1 MDDYKEVSQE
11 KEEKDDEEK
20 PSLLANLFCSIIM
33 CWCLGVISYSYLST
47 NTTRVIDTTF
57 AAGLLSQVLSTV
69 TGIKTK
75 KPGNGKAKDNN
86 KPRKDPITG
95 KNIGPDGRLEK

>member
-69 TGIKTK
+69 TGIKGK
-75 KPGNGKAKDNN
+75 NGNN
-86 KPRKDPITG
+86 KKDKVIVDK
-95 KNIGPDGRLEK
+95 KNTQVGIK

>member
-1 MDDYKEVSQE
+1 MEEQ
-11 KEEKDDEEK
+11 EEKKEQDDGEK

-33 CWCLGVISYSYLST
+33 VWCLGVISYSYLST

-69 TGIKTK
+69 TGIKSK
-75 KPGNGKAKDNN
+75 KPGANSKNNNGN
-86 KPRKDPITG
+86 KSRQDPITG
-95 KNIGPDGRLEK
+95 KNIGPDGRLK